1 MIGPPLVVGAVRRG
15 WRVTVFTRQSPPPA
29 EVAGAVRHVKGD
41 RGDPEAIDA
50 LAALRPQ
57 VVVDLSSY
65 EPAHVALTLER
76 LGPLIERYLLMSTA
90 AVYLPQPVLPW
101 PEDTPLG
108 SHAFW
113 GDYGAKKLA
122 NEELAAA
129 AAGRVPIVSLR
140 APYLVGVPD
149 FMGRLQFIAD
159 RVAHDPAVF
168 VSDSG
173 NSPIHLVAAADVA
186 GALLHLAE
194 ADGAGGQGLQAFN
207 IGNRRCSTLRGL
219 VEVVAAAMNRARPEV
234 VPVDLAAVGLPSAP
248 FSWADMVFPFADHPV
263 LLDDGR
269 LRASGFTP
277 ALELPGLVED
287 FVARYAEAGGP
298 SPPRRFP
305 AETRALA
312 TYRSATG
319 A

>member
-1 MIGPPLVVGAVRRG
+1 MIGPPLIVGAVAQD
-15 WRVTVFTRQSPPPA
+15 WQVTVFTRQSPPPPA
-29 EVAGAVRHVKGD
+29 VADVVRHVTGD
-41 RGDPEAIDA
+41 RGDPEAMDG
-50 LAALRPQ
+50 LAALRPH

-65 EPAHVALTLER
+65 EPAHVALALER
-76 LGPLIERYLLMSTA
+76 LGPVVDRYLLMSTA
-90 AVYLPQPVLPW
+90 AVYVPQPVLPW
-101 PEDTPLG
+101 AEDIPLG

-113 GDYGAKKLA
+113 GEYGAKKLA
-122 NEELAAA
+122 NEELAAE

-149 FMGRLQFIAD
+149 FMGRLQFVAD
-159 RVAHDPAVF
+159 RVAHDPVVF

-194 ADGAGGQGLQAFN
+194 VDGASGQGFRAFN
-207 IGNRRCSTLRGL
+207 IGSRQCVTLRGL
-219 VEVVAAAMNRARPEV
+219 VEVVAAAMGRPSPEI
-234 VPVDLAAVGLPSAP
+234 VPLDLASVGLGSAP
-248 FSWADMVFPFADHPV
+248 FSWGDMVFPFADHPV
-263 LLDDGR
+263 LLDDAK

-277 ALELPGLVED
+277 RVELPRLIDD
-287 FVARYAEAGGP
+287 FVARYSDAGGP

-305 AETRALA
+305 AETRAFA
-312 TYRSATG
+312 THRNTTG